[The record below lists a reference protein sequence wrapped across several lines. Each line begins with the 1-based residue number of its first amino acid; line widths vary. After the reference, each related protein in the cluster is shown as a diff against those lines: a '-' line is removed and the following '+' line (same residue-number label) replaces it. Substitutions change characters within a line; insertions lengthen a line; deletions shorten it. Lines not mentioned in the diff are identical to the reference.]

1 MNIKNNTNV
10 QYTIYKMNIFVSESV
25 GLISESCNLEPPPFE
40 KAVLMP
46 QTHPRCAETKSP
58 SEGFAKPKAEQNL
71 DSCPDV
77 SPIIENESRKYK
89 STFTIVNN
97 PNPLQKKNN
106 SKFVQSNTID
116 EKHTE
121 MLNHFNETE
130 TKTIPKLQIER
141 AQLKHILTSFRETNI
156 EKYMET
162 KDNIQKITSQIRSL
176 NREKKKYFLE
186 NSKYIFQYFE
196 YKKKI
201 SSGDNNNKNVNKL
214 NSFFNIKEITST
226 NSETNETVEK
236 DIHKHMYQNYWKN
249 VKNEITN
256 IQDFIVPSD
265 VCEYCRQ
272 GEMIPQ
278 DEEGILICNNNKCGK
293 FVTYIVDSSKPTNKE
308 PPNEVSYTA
317 YIRLNHFKEI
327 LSQFQAK
334 ETTQIPDEVIEAI
347 RNRIKKERIK
357 DIKTINY
364 EKMREI
370 LRKLGLNKY
379 FEHIQYINSIF
390 GIKPPIMNEEL
401 HETLCVLFIEI
412 QKPWAIHCPAN
423 RTNFFNYTYT
433 LYQLC
438 VLLGQTQYLPYI
450 PLLKDRT
457 KQLEQDMIWKKVCNE
472 LSWYFE
478 PTI

>member
-1 MNIKNNTNV
+1 MNSKNQLST
-10 QYTIYKMNIFVSESV
+10 TITTSTI
-25 GLISESCNLEPPPFE
+25 LIS
-40 KAVLMP
+40 
-46 QTHPRCAETKSP
+46 
-58 SEGFAKPKAEQNL
+58 
-71 DSCPDV
+71 
-77 SPIIENESRKYK
+77 
-89 STFTIVNN
+89 NN
-97 PNPLQKKNN
+97 FIQKK
-106 SKFVQSNTID
+106 QANTID

-121 MLNHFNETE
+121 MLEEFHDIECKQIPLLLKEKQKLLKLLKKTHSTE
-130 TKTIPKLQIER
+130 KQLDIKDKLIQIKTKII
-141 AQLKHILTSFRETNI
+141 QLK
-156 EKYMET
+156 
-162 KDNIQKITSQIRSL
+162 QKKNNYLL
-176 NREKKKYFLE
+176 N

-196 YKKKI
+196 EKKKI
-201 SSGDNNNKNVNKL
+201 SSGDNSQNVNKL
-214 NSFFNIKEITST
+214 NTFFKIK
-226 NSETNETVEK
+226 NTNELNSNNENENSK
-236 DIHKHMYQNYWKN
+236 NIHYKYWKN
-249 VKNEITN
+249 VNNEILN
-256 IQDFIVPSD
+256 LNDFVVSTDI
-265 VCEYCRQ
+265 CQYCRN

-293 FVTYIVDSSKPTNKE
+293 FVTYIVDNSKPTNKE

-334 ETTQIPDEVIEAI
+334 ETTQIPEEVIELI

-357 DIKTINY
+357 DLKQLNY
-364 EKMREI
+364 DKMREI

-412 QKPWAIHCPAN
+412 QKPWAIHCPIN

-438 VLLGQTQYLPYI
+438 TLLGQTQYLPYI

-457 KQLEQDMIWKKVCNE
+457 KQLEQDMIWKKVCEE
-472 LSWYFE
+472 LDWCFI

>member
-1 MNIKNNTNV
+1 MNN
-10 QYTIYKMNIFVSESV
+10 
-25 GLISESCNLEPPPFE
+25 G
-40 KAVLMP
+40 VL
-46 QTHPRCAETKSP
+46 
-58 SEGFAKPKAEQNL
+58 
-71 DSCPDV
+71 
-77 SPIIENESRKYK
+77 
-89 STFTIVNN
+89 
-97 PNPLQKKNN
+97 KKNV
-106 SKFVQSNTID
+106 SKVFLQTNTID

-121 MLNHFNETE
+121 MLNQFHDIETTKVPSLIKERDYLKDVLKTLDE
-130 TKTIPKLQIER
+130 TQIEK
-141 AQLKHILTSFRETNI
+141 LMDI
-156 EKYMET
+156 
-162 KDNIQKITSQIRSL
+162 KDNIKNINLQIRFL
-176 NREKKKYFLE
+176 KIQKKKYLLD

-196 YKKKI
+196 DKKKI
-201 SSGDNNNKNVNKL
+201 SSGDNNKNVNKL
-214 NSFFNIKEITST
+214 NFFFKIKDAVDEPESKEYEQ
-226 NSETNETVEK
+226 SK
-236 DIHKHMYQNYWKN
+236 KIHQHYWKN

-256 IQDFIVPSD
+256 MQDFVVPSD
-265 VCEYCRQ
+265 ICQSCHA
-272 GEMIPQ
+272 GELIPQ
-278 DEEGILICNNNKCGK
+278 DEEGILICNNQKCGK
-293 FVTYIVDSSKPTNKE
+293 FITYIIDSSKPTNKE

-334 ETTQIPDEVIEAI
+334 ETTQIPEEVIFAI

-357 DIKTINY
+357 DITKINY
-364 EKMREI
+364 DKMREI

-412 QKPWAIHCPAN
+412 QKPWAVHCPAN

-438 VLLGQTQYLPYI
+438 VLLDQTQYLPYI

-457 KQLEQDMIWKKVCNE
+457 KQLEQDMIWKKVCDDLDWE
-472 LSWYFE
+472 FI